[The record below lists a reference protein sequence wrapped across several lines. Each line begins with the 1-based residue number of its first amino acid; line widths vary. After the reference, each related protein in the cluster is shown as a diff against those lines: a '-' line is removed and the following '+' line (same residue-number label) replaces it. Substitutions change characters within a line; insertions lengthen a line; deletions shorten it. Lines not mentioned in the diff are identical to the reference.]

1 MLQKLKSLFA
11 GRATPHA
18 EALYRATVAKA
29 RDAAFYETLG
39 AADTVEGR
47 YDLLTLHVHML
58 LTRLRGEGA
67 LAEALSQDI
76 FDVMMK
82 DMDASLREIGV
93 GDLIVGKRMQQ
104 LAAAFYGRGERY
116 KTAFEAL
123 EADTPDLKP
132 LQDAVKNNILPD
144 APDDASVEAAA
155 AYVARQLAAL
165 RAQPAARLMNG
176 VVRFDEPV
184 LEQATDAEAEGA
196 GEETADD
203 G

>member
-1 MLQKLKSLFA
+1 MLKKLKSLFA

-82 DMDASLREIGV
+82 DMDASLRE
-93 GDLIVGKRMQQ
+93 
-104 LAAAFYGRGERY
+104 
-116 KTAFEAL
+116 
-123 EADTPDLKP
+123 
-132 LQDAVKNNILPD
+132 
-144 APDDASVEAAA
+144 
-155 AYVARQLAAL
+155 
-165 RAQPAARLMNG
+165 
-176 VVRFDEPV
+176 
-184 LEQATDAEAEGA
+184 
-196 GEETADD
+196 
-203 G
+203 